1 MAEAAPRLLLSGS
14 GVRVLI
20 VGSGR
25 HVAEARIGDVPQAV
39 SAATDLATT
48 LVERTDLAPEQ
59 LTLLVNPDDPAR
71 LATAIDTLSRQ
82 ATDVLV
88 FVYVGHG
95 LIGPDNHLYLATQAT
110 VDLTRGPVRNQA
122 LPYAEVADLLSGS
135 RARLSVVILDCCWA
149 GRATGWPDTY
159 LLTSTSRDEA
169 AWALPG
175 DRHTAFTGALIH
187 LLTEGDPTGPY
198 LLGLDD
204 VHRCLTRGLR
214 ERGLPVPR
222 RQAADHG
229 GRPIVVNAAYRTP
242 AGRRFPAALPDDGQH
257 SPYRGLRAYRAE
269 DTAFFFGREA
279 LTRTLA
285 DRVISERGAPLVVT
299 GPSGSGKSSVLQA
312 GLIAAL
318 GPERCLLL
326 TPGADPFS
334 GLLQSV
340 TDLTGGSR
348 PGPDRT
354 GDTTAER
361 EQRLATPPDP
371 DRLRDTGG
379 GHQRL
384 ITPSGPDRLGDAL
397 PEDTVLLIDQFEEV
411 FTLCEDESRRAPF
424 IRALVAISRRV
435 PVVIGVRADFFG
447 HCTAYP
453 GLVDALEHAAVVP
466 PLTRDQ
472 LRDVIEEPARLA
484 GLTLDEGLVEQL
496 LDDLGD
502 STDSTPLPLLSHA
515 LLATWQR
522 REDGV
527 LTLAAYRA
535 TGGITQALAR
545 TADETLN
552 SLRSPDLLTTV
563 PRSPQSPGTA
573 PSHSAKRLPS
583 GPEPPDSS
591 AWDAARRMFLR
602 LVRLGEA
609 TDDTRRTV
617 PLLELLPAAG
627 SPEHDQARVI
637 LDAFT
642 RARLITVDQDRAHI
656 VHEAL
661 IRAWP
666 QLRSWIDADRADLL
680 VGQQL
685 SEDAARWD
693 RQRREPGY
701 LYTGARLEA
710 IDRTRERWRSGPTRH
725 PFLNEVVADFLT
737 SSDAAAKRARR
748 RRRVTLVIL
757 IALLIASLGGAG
769 AAVLAAND
777 ARTQQRL
784 AEARSQEATSRERAL
799 QSEYI
804 AAADPVRSAALAANA
819 WRIARTPE
827 ARYSVLDI
835 LAGAGRGVIAVGEG
849 SAWAVAYSPD
859 GKTLAVSETDGT
871 IRLWDVATH
880 RPIGTP
886 LTGHQDVVPSVAFS
900 PDGKTLAS
908 AGLDGTVRLWNV
920 ATHRPIGA
928 PLTGH
933 SEFVWA
939 VAFSPDGHTLASAG
953 NDKTIRLWDIS
964 AHRQLGVP
972 LTGHQGPVYTVAY
985 SPDGRTLATAGDDK
999 TLRLW
1004 DVATRRPLETPLTGH
1019 TGAIG
1024 GVAFSPDGKTLAT
1037 TAADKDV
1044 RLWDVATRRPLG
1056 APLTG
1061 HMDAIGS
1068 AFNPV
1073 NGVLFSPDGRTLATA
1088 GNDGTVRLW
1097 DVATHRQFGAP
1108 LTGHKNTV
1116 IGLAYSPDGR
1126 TLASAGFEGTV
1137 RLWDV
1142 TAHRQ
1147 LGAPF
1152 NAAAEFAWT
1161 VAFSPDGRTLAS
1173 AGSDGIVHIWD
1184 IAAHQ
1189 RLGEPLTGHKEHA
1202 LRLAFSP
1209 DGRTLASAGADG
1221 TVRLW
1226 NIATHREVATLAGH
1240 RERVQTVAFSP
1251 DGHSLASA
1259 GDDGTVRLWDVATH
1273 RPLGA
1278 PLTGHDGRVLEVAF
1292 TRDGRG
1298 LASAG
1303 VDGSVRRWN
1312 IAGHSGVTVLPPRR
1326 EGSVSALALSADAR
1340 TLATADTDENVVRL
1354 WDLSTGQERGNPF
1367 AGHQDTRNQAAVNSI
1382 NGVAFSPDGRGLATG
1397 GADGTIRLW
1406 DTTTHRQL
1414 GDPLTG
1420 HTASSNGLPFV
1431 SGVTFSPAG
1440 GTLASA
1446 GGDGTVRLWGGVAV
1460 PADSDLSRLICPLAA
1475 RSPYSEGY
1483 DKYTVPPPDREG
1495 RC

>member
-14 GVRVLI
+14 GVRVLV

-25 HVAEARIGDVPQAV
+25 HVAGARIGDVPQAV
-39 SAATDLATT
+39 SAATDLATA

-59 LTLLVNPDDPAR
+59 LTLLVDPDDPAR
-71 LATAIDTLSRQ
+71 LATAIDALSRQ

-95 LIGPDNHLYLATQAT
+95 LIGPDNRLYLATQAT

-175 DRHTAFTGALIH
+175 DSHTAFTGALIH
-187 LLTEGDPTGPY
+187 LLAEGDPTGPY

-204 VHRCLTRGLR
+204 VHRCLTRDLR

-242 AGRRFPAALPDDGQH
+242 AGHRLPAALPDDGRH
-257 SPYRGLRAYRAE
+257 SPYQGLRAYRAE

-279 LTRTLA
+279 LTHTLA
-285 DRVISERGAPLVVT
+285 DRVISERDAPLVVT

-326 TPGADPFS
+326 TPGADPLD

-340 TDLTGGSR
+340 TDPAGDNR
-348 PGPDRT
+348 PGPDLT
-354 GDTTAER
+354 GGTTAGR
-361 EQRLATPPDP
+361 EQRPAAPPD
-371 DRLRDTGG
+371 
-379 GHQRL
+379 
-384 ITPSGPDRLGDAL
+384 PDRLGDAL
-397 PEDTVLLIDQFEEV
+397 PEDTVLLVDQFEEV
-411 FTLCEDESRRAPF
+411 FTLCEDESRRASF

-453 GLVDALEHAAVVP
+453 ELVDGLEHAVVVP

-522 REDGV
+522 RENGV

-552 SLRSPDLLTTV
+552 SLRSPGPLTTV
-563 PRSPQSPGTA
+563 PRSPQSSGIA

-591 AWDAARRMFLR
+591 ARHAARRMFLR

-617 PLLELLPAAG
+617 PLLELLPAADD
-627 SPEHDQARVI
+627 PEHDQARVV

-666 QLRSWIDADRADLL
+666 QLRAWIDADRADLL

-693 RQRREPGY
+693 RQRRDPGY

-710 IDRTRERWRSGPTRH
+710 IDRTRERWRSGPTSH

-737 SSDAAAKRARR
+737 SSDAAAKRVRQ
-748 RRRVTLVIL
+748 RRRVTLVTL

-777 ARTQQRL
+777 ARTQQHL
-784 AEARSQEATSRERAL
+784 AEARSQEATSREQAL

-835 LAGAGRGVIAVGEG
+835 LAGAGRGVITVGEG
-849 SAWAVAYSPD
+849 SAWAVAHSPD

-880 RPIGTP
+880 HPIGAP
-886 LTGHQDVVPSVAFS
+886 LTGHQEVVPSVAFS
-900 PDGKTLAS
+900 PDGRTLAS
-908 AGLDGTVRLWNV
+908 AGLDGTVRLWDV
-920 ATHRPIGA
+920 ATHRSIGV

-933 SEFVWA
+933 SAFVWT
-939 VAFSPDGHTLASAG
+939 VAFSPDGNTLASAG
-953 NDKTIRLWDIS
+953 TDKTIRLWDIS
-964 AHRQLGVP
+964 AHRQLGAP
-972 LTGHQGPVYTVAY
+972 LTGHQGAVYAIAY
-985 SPDGRTLATAGDDK
+985 SPDGRTLASAGDDK

-1004 DVATRRPLETPLTGH
+1004 DVATHRPSATPLTGH
-1019 TGAIG
+1019 TDAIG
-1024 GVAFSPDGKTLAT
+1024 GVAFSPDGRTLAT
-1037 TAADKDV
+1037 TAADKAV

-1061 HMDAIGS
+1061 HTDAIGS

-1097 DVATHRQFGAP
+1097 DVSTHRQLGAP

-1126 TLASAGFEGTV
+1126 TLVSAGFEGTV

-1147 LGAPF
+1147 LGGPF
-1152 NAAAEFAWT
+1152 DTAAEFAWT
-1161 VAFSPDGRTLAS
+1161 VAFSPDGRTLAG

-1184 IAAHQ
+1184 VASHQ
-1189 RLGEPLTGHKEHA
+1189 RLGDPLTGHKEHV

-1209 DGRTLASAGADG
+1209 DGRTLASAGNDG

-1226 NIATHREVATLAGH
+1226 DIATHREVAILTGH
-1240 RERVQTVAFSP
+1240 RDRARTVAFSP
-1251 DGHSLASA
+1251 DGRTLASA
-1259 GDDGTVRLWDVATH
+1259 GDEGTVHLWDVATR

-1278 PLTGHDGRVLEVAF
+1278 PLTGHGGLVIEVAF

-1303 VDGSVRRWN
+1303 SDGSVRLWDT
-1312 IAGHSGVTVLPPRR
+1312 AGHSGVAVLPPRR
-1326 EGSVSALALSADAR
+1326 EGPVSALALSADAR
-1340 TLATADTDENVVRL
+1340 TLAIADPDESVVRL

-1367 AGHQDTRNQAAVNSI
+1367 AGHRDTRNQAVDPINS
-1382 NGVAFSPDGRGLATG
+1382 VAFGPDGRSLATG

-1431 SGVTFSPAG
+1431 GGLAFSPVG

-1446 GGDGTVRLWGGVAV
+1446 GGDGTIRLWGGVAV
-1460 PADSDLSRLICPLAA
+1460 PADSDLSRLICPPAA

-1483 DKYTVPPPDREG
+1483 DRYAVPPPGRGG

>member
-1 MAEAAPRLLLSGS
+1 MVAEATPRLLLSGS

-25 HVAEARIGDVPQAV
+25 HVAEARIRDVPQAV

-48 LVERTDLAPEQ
+48 LVEHTDLAPEQ

-71 LATAIDTLSRQ
+71 LATAIDALSQQ

-95 LIGPDNHLYLATQAT
+95 LIGPDNRLYLATQAT
-110 VDLTRGPVRNQA
+110 VDLTQGPVRNQA
-122 LPYAEVADLLSGS
+122 LPYAEVADLLSRS

-159 LLTSTSRDEA
+159 LLTSTSRDET

-214 ERGLPVPR
+214 ERGMPVPR

-229 GRPIVVNAAYRTP
+229 GRPIVVNAAYRPP
-242 AGRRFPAALPDDGQH
+242 AGHRFPAALPDDGQH

-279 LTRTLA
+279 LTHTLA
-285 DRVISERGAPLVVT
+285 DRVTSERGAPLVVT

-318 GPERCLLL
+318 GSERCLLL
-326 TPGADPFS
+326 TPGADPFG

-348 PGPDRT
+348 PDPDRT

-361 EQRLATPPDP
+361 EQLLATPPGPDRLGDTSGGRQRLITPPDP
-371 DRLRDTGG
+371 DRLW
-379 GHQRL
+379 
-384 ITPSGPDRLGDAL
+384 DAL

-424 IRALVAISRRV
+424 IRALVAISRKV

-552 SLRSPDLLTTV
+552 SLHSPDLLTTAPRSSQSSGTA
-563 PRSPQSPGTA
+563 PRSPQSSGTAPRSPQSSGTAPRSPQSSDTA
-573 PSHSAKRLPS
+573 PSHSAKRPPS
-583 GPEPPDSS
+583 GPEPPDSL
-591 AWDAARRMFLR
+591 ARDTARRMFLR

-627 SPEHDQARVI
+627 SPEHDQARVV

-748 RRRVTLVIL
+748 RRRVTLVTL
-757 IALLIASLGGAG
+757 IVLLIASLGGAG

-819 WRIARTPE
+819 WRVARTPE

-835 LAGAGRGVIAVGEG
+835 LAGAGRGIIAVGEG

-871 IRLWDVATH
+871 IRLWDVATR

-886 LTGHQDVVPSVAFS
+886 LTGHPDDV
-900 PDGKTLAS
+900 
-908 AGLDGTVRLWNV
+908 R
-920 ATHRPIGA
+920 
-928 PLTGH
+928 
-933 SEFVWA
+933 
-939 VAFSPDGHTLASAG
+939 
-953 NDKTIRLWDIS
+953 
-964 AHRQLGVP
+964 
-972 LTGHQGPVYTVAY
+972 
-985 SPDGRTLATAGDDK
+985 
-999 TLRLW
+999 
-1004 DVATRRPLETPLTGH
+1004 
-1019 TGAIG
+1019 
-1024 GVAFSPDGKTLAT
+1024 GVAFSPDGKTMAT
-1037 TAADKDV
+1037 TAADKAV

-1061 HMDAIGS
+1061 HTDAIGS

-1097 DVATHRQFGAP
+1097 DVATHRPLGAP
-1108 LTGHKNTV
+1108 LTGHKNSV
-1116 IGLAYSPDGR
+1116 IGLAYSPDGH

-1137 RLWDV
+1137 HLWDV

-1147 LGAPF
+1147 LGGPF
-1152 NAAAEFAWT
+1152 DAAAEFAWT
-1161 VAFSPDGRTLAS
+1161 VAFSPDGRILAS

-1184 IAAHQ
+1184 VAAH
-1189 RLGEPLTGHKEHA
+1189 RRRGEPLTGHKEHV

-1209 DGRTLASAGADG
+1209 DGRVLASAGADG

-1226 NIATHREVATLAGH
+1226 NIATHREVATLTGH
-1240 RERVQTVAFSP
+1240 RKGVQTVAFSP
-1251 DGHSLASA
+1251 DGRTLASA

-1278 PLTGHDGRVLEVAF
+1278 PLTGHGGRVLEVAF

-1303 VDGSVRRWN
+1303 IDGSVRRWN
-1312 IAGHSGVTVLPPRR
+1312 IAGHSGDAVLPPRR

-1340 TLATADTDENVVRL
+1340 ALAIADTDESVVRL

-1367 AGHQDTRNQAAVNSI
+1367 AGHQDTRNPVVDSI
-1382 NGVAFSPDGRGLATG
+1382 NSVAFSPDGRSLASG

-1420 HTASSNGLPFV
+1420 HTASSNGLPFI
-1431 SGVTFSPAG
+1431 SGVTFSPDG

-1446 GGDGTVRLWGGVAV
+1446 GGDGTARLWGGVAV

-1483 DKYTVPPPDREG
+1483 DEYTAPPPDQG
-1495 RC
+1495 RRC